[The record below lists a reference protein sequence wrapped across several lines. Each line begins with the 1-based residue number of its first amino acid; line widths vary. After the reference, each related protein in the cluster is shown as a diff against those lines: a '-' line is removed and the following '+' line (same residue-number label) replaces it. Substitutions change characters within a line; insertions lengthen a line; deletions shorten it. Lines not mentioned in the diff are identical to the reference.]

1 MRASNQDT
9 RLVYS
14 TENGRICPGCAQPVA
29 ACTCKAKVSPVTDGI
44 VRLSHETKGRKGK
57 GVTVIKGVA
66 LDLTALTLLG
76 KQLKSG
82 CGSGGTTKD
91 GVIEIQGD
99 HRDFVMAALQ
109 KQGMVVK
116 RTGRVNSP

>member
-1 MRASNQDT
+1 MRDSKQDT

-14 TENGRICPGCAQPVA
+14 TDNGRICPDCSQAQA
-29 ACTCKAKVSPVTDGI
+29 ACVCKLKALPVTDGI
-44 VRLSHETKGRKGK
+44 VRVSHETKGRKGK
-57 GVTVIKGVA
+57 GVTLIKGVA
-66 LDLTALTLLG
+66 LDALALGLLG

-99 HRDFVMAALQ
+99 HRDFVVVALQ

-116 RTGRVNSP
+116 RTGG

>member
-1 MRASNQDT
+1 MTIRESNQDT

-14 TENGRICPGCAQPVA
+14 TDSGRSCPGCSQPVA
-29 ACTCKAKVSPVTDGI
+29 ACHCKLKALPATDGI
-44 VRLSHETKGRKGK
+44 VRVSHETKGRKGK
-57 GVTVIKGVA
+57 GVTVIKGIALDAVA
-66 LDLTALTLLG
+66 LGLLG

-99 HRDFVMAALQ
+99 HRDFVVTALQ

-116 RTGRVNSP
+116 RAGG

>member
-1 MRASNQDT
+1 MNKRMGAS

-14 TENGRICPGCAQPVA
+14 TETGRACPDCGQPVA
-29 ACTCKAKVSPVTDGI
+29 ACTCKQAKAAPTGDGI
-44 VRLSHETKGRKGK
+44 VRVSYETKGRKGK
-57 GVTVIKGVA
+57 GVTVVRGVLLDEKA
-66 LDLTALTLLG
+66 LVALG

-99 HRDFVMAALQ
+99 HRDPVIAALQ
-109 KQGMVVK
+109 KQGMTVK
-116 RTGRVNSP
+116 RAGG

>member
-1 MRASNQDT
+1 MRESNQDT

-14 TENGRICPGCAQPVA
+14 TETGRICPGCGQPVV
-29 ACTCKAKVSPVTDGI
+29 ACNCKQKAMPTTDGI
-44 VRLSHETKGRKGK
+44 VRVSHETKGRKGK

-66 LDLTALTLLG
+66 LDALALGLLG

-82 CGSGGTTKD
+82 CGSGGTTKE

-99 HRDFVMAALQ
+99 HRDFVVSALQ

-116 RTGRVNSP
+116 RAGG